1 MNIVLQANMQQIIR
15 ISRIAGNAQ
24 RILTLAWGATRNS
37 IAPVTGDMW
46 ARMEALA
53 RFAVSVF
60 MTVCNAYEACT
71 LWTAWRNAGIFTA
84 IHCRDD

>member
-1 MNIVLQANMQQIIR
+1 MQQIIR
-15 ISRIAGNAQ
+15 ISRTAGNAH

-71 LWTAWRNAGIFTA
+71 LRTAWTNAGTIEYSLKFNVEM
-84 IHCRDD
+84 IGI